1 MHRIGF
7 QRFYCVRLYAYLCHS
22 LCVNK
27 LRERD
32 GLRENL
38 LMEKRAGL
46 GFGVFVLYIQS
57 FLFCMELFTAGPFSN
72 VPFLFVNSILK
83 KINRDTYKSP
93 QFIINIFQFFSNV
106 SGT

>member
-7 QRFYCVRLYAYLCHS
+7 QRFYCVRFIHLFVPFF

-27 LRERD
+27 
-32 GLRENL
+32 LRENL

-72 VPFLFVNSILK
+72 VPSCFVNSIW
-83 KINRDTYKSP
+83 
-93 QFIINIFQFFSNV
+93 
-106 SGT
+106 